1 MVVGLGKTPS
11 PESLMTS
18 RRLIGRRPSTPGRT
32 SDSSRSGSSLPSDLM
47 VQTCRRVG
55 IVSVVFGS
63 IWAFMTVMNN
73 FVLPLLSERMQTLY
87 PYPGNLLGGLGV
99 ASSMVMV
106 ALARRISHRKQLL
119 IDLGSGYLV
128 LQCLLISIL
137 THWIPVP
144 MVPRVSWAC
153 IAILIYPA
161 IVPNTPRKTFIV
173 SLIAAS
179 TEPLAMGL
187 SMLRGVEF
195 QGGWL
200 YVLWMS
206 VPNYICAFL
215 VTVPVKII
223 HGLGQQV
230 RRARELGSYRLE
242 EPLGKGG
249 MGEVFRATHQ
259 MLARPAAVK
268 LIRPEI
274 LGSSSPGA
282 ARVIV
287 ERFRREAEAA
297 ASLRSP
303 HTISLYDFG
312 VANDGTFFFVM
323 ELLDGLDLETLV
335 ERFGP
340 VPPERCV
347 YLLRQVC
354 ESLQEAHS
362 RGLVHRDIKPSNIFT
377 CRLGLQVDFVKVLDF
392 GLVKAV
398 NDGGREATLLTLP
411 DSTTGTPAYIAPEM
425 VRGDRIAD
433 HRVDIYTLGCVA
445 YWLLTGRL
453 VFQAANA
460 IQLMYQHANAIPV
473 PPSQLSEFE
482 VPAALDSAILACL
495 AKFPEERPQSAAE
508 LSGRLLASL
517 PGDRW
522 SEEIAH
528 RWWDRHHPAAAR
540 LEHTDSH
547 RILTKTMEAAWEPIE
562 TPSPVA
568 SAGS

>member
-1 MVVGLGKTPS
+1 MN
-11 PESLMTS
+11 S
-18 RRLIGRRPSTPGRT
+18 RRLLGRRPSTPGRIPG
-32 SDSSRSGSSLPSDLM
+32 SSSPDRSLPSDLM
-47 VQTCRRVG
+47 IQTCRRVG
-55 IVSVVFGS
+55 IVSIVFGS

-73 FVLPLLSERMQTLY
+73 FVIRLISERMDTLY
-87 PYPGNLLGGLGV
+87 PFPGNLVGGAGV
-99 ASSMVMV
+99 ASSVAMVY
-106 ALARRISHRKQLL
+106 LARRIGHKPQLL

-128 LQCLLISIL
+128 LQCLLISVL
-137 THWIPVP
+137 THWIPIP
-144 MVPRVSWAC
+144 LVPRVSWVC

-161 IVPNTPRKTFIV
+161 IVPNTPRKTLVV
-173 SLIAAS
+173 SLVAAS
-179 TEPLAMGL
+179 TEPLAMAL
-187 SMLRGVEF
+187 SMLRGIEF
-195 QGGWL
+195 LGGWL
-200 YVLWMS
+200 YVLWTS
-206 VPNYICAFL
+206 VPNFICAFL
-215 VTVPVKII
+215 VVVPVQII

-282 ARVIV
+282 ARVIIQ
-287 ERFRREAEAA
+287 RFRREAEAA

-340 VPPERCV
+340 LPPERCV
-347 YLLRQVC
+347 HLLRQVC
-354 ESLQEAHS
+354 DSLHEAHT

-377 CRLGLQVDFVKVLDF
+377 CRLGLEVDFVKVLDF

-398 NDGGREATLLTLP
+398 DEGGREATLLTAP

-425 VRGDRIAD
+425 VRGDRVAD

-445 YWLLTGRL
+445 YWLMTGRL
-453 VFQAANA
+453 VFQAPNA

-473 PPSQLSEFE
+473 PPSKLSEFE
-482 VPAALDSAILACL
+482 VPAALDHVILDCL

-508 LSGRLLASL
+508 LSRRLLAAL
-517 PGDRW
+517 PELAWTG
-522 SEEIAH
+522 ELAQ
-528 RWWDRHHPAAAR
+528 RWWDRHHPEAAR
-540 LEHTDSH
+540 PGQTDSQ
-547 RILTKTMEAAWEPIE
+547 RILTKTMEAMWEPVE
-562 TPSPVA
+562 TPSPLA
-568 SAGS
+568 SMGP